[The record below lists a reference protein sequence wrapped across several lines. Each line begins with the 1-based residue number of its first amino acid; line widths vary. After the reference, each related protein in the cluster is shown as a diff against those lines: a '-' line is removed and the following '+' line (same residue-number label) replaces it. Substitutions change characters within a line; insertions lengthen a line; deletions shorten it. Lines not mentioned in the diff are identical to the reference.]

1 MIIETLSIGITA
13 NGKLQ
18 TTEKVLNHISHARE
32 THLFLLI
39 KEKDNKSERGSCPL
53 RRLEFAALTGC
64 GIKAFFTDSLLK

>member
-1 MIIETLSIGITA
+1 MIIERLSIGITA

-18 TTEKVLNHISHARE
+18 TTEKVLNHISDARE

-39 KEKDNKSERGSCPL
+39 KEKDNKSERCPL

-64 GIKAFFTDSLLK
+64 GIGKTFFNDSLLK